1 MINSKSI
8 YFAFI
13 LLVASSLF
21 WSGNFFTGKVA
32 SLYNLTPFKLSFLR
46 WSLAFLLLLPFTYR
60 KIIEDFDKY
69 KKNFIFLIITSI
81 LGVTIFNSFTYLSL
95 ETSMV
100 INSSIMASITP
111 LLIIFFSWVIYKT
124 PTYFMQFFGI
134 ILSIIGV
141 LIIISKADINL
152 SLIHI

>member
-60 KIIEDFDKY
+60 KIFEDFEKY
-69 KKNFIFLIITSI
+69 KKNLFLHFWGVLWSVLDENWRKSSRNLPEPPYLPQNPIFLQENQKN
-81 LGVTIFNSFTYLSL
+81 VARENC
-95 ETSMV
+95 
-100 INSSIMASITP
+100 
-111 LLIIFFSWVIYKT
+111 
-124 PTYFMQFFGI
+124 
-134 ILSIIGV
+134 
-141 LIIISKADINL
+141 
-152 SLIHI
+152 

>member
-69 KKNFIFLIITSI
+69 KKKFYFFNNYIYTRCYYIQFIYLFIFRNINGDKFIDNGFYNAFVNNLFFMGNIQNSN
-81 LGVTIFNSFTYLSL
+81 VFHAIFWYYIVNHRGSTHY
-95 ETSMV
+95 
-100 INSSIMASITP
+100 I
-111 LLIIFFSWVIYKT
+111 K
-124 PTYFMQFFGI
+124 
-134 ILSIIGV
+134 
-141 LIIISKADINL
+141 SKY
-152 SLIHI
+152 